1 MKFSKVFS
9 IIGVVLCVCSSG
21 IASVP
26 QLLNYQ
32 GRLASGGGTP
42 LDTTL
47 SITFTIYDAAS
58 GRSVKWTEAQS
69 SVVVAGGIFNVLL
82 GSVNP
87 ISDTVFSGDERW
99 LGVKVGSDPE
109 TIPRSRLVSV
119 GYSHRVGTVDGAA
132 GGNISGSLSVN
143 DNLSVGSWE
152 DHYIEIADRRKRI
165 RATADPDGALIFYTH
180 SAQANPRWEFRN
192 LLDESL
198 LASIDGVTGSGY
210 FAGGVTAE
218 GDLTLGGNLSVGSWE
233 DHYIEIADRR
243 KRIRATADPDG
254 ALIFYTHSAQAN
266 PRWEF
271 RNLNDESVKA
281 SIDGIDGNAW
291 FDGTTSTDVLEIRG
305 GSDLAEPF
313 PVSNDEE
320 LPAGGVVVIDENNP
334 GHLKLSTEPYDKR
347 VAGVV
352 SGAGGIKPGLTLK
365 QEGFM
370 EGNQNIALA
379 GRVYVLAITENGAI
393 KSGDLLTTSSTP
405 GHAMKAT
412 DSSKSNGAIIG
423 KAMTELEQGQG
434 IVLVLVNL
442 Q

>member
-143 DNLSVGSWE
+143 D
-152 DHYIEIADRRKRI
+152 
-165 RATADPDGALIFYTH
+165 
-180 SAQANPRWEFRN
+180 
-192 LLDESL
+192 
-198 LASIDGVTGSGY
+198 
-210 FAGGVTAE
+210 
-218 GDLTLGGNLSVGSWE
+218 NLSVGSWE